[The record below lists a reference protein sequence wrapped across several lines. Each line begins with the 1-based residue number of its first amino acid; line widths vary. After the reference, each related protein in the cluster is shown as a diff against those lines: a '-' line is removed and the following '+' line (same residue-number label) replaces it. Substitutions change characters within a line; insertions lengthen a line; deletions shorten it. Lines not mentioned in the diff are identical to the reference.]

1 VALLVAIRNLML
13 WCCNSSNM
21 TGICHF
27 DEDKH
32 VLPVQF
38 IASIVF
44 SNGSTDNRVIY
55 IEWCCML
62 NDVQVS
68 GPRPCGWFNGTSF
81 CCKFHGG
88 FQCQES
94 LLSLKMECRVSN
106 FSGDLGCDFCVQG
119 RSF

>member
-1 VALLVAIRNLML
+1 
-13 WCCNSSNM
+13 M
-21 TGICHF
+21 TAICHF

-62 NDVQVS
+62 NVQVS
-68 GPRPCGWFNGTSF
+68 GPRPCGWFNG
-81 CCKFHGG
+81 
-88 FQCQES
+88 
-94 LLSLKMECRVSN
+94 
-106 FSGDLGCDFCVQG
+106 